1 MDIADSVQFI
11 LDVQAKQQITIQR
24 ILDTQA
30 KNEAKIA
37 DALLS
42 LARNGEET
50 DRRINDLRQT
60 VFETSRSIM
69 ELVASNRHSDSRLD
83 SVTDLVEKL
92 ACTFQGRMIG
102 PRRRRAG

>member
-1 MDIADSVQFI
+1 MGLARTMQFT

-24 ILDTQA
+24 VLDTQA
-30 KNEAKIA
+30 KKEAKLA

-42 LARNGEET
+42 QVRNGEET

-69 ELVASNRHSDSRLD
+69 ELVVSNRHSDSRLD
-83 SVTDLVEKL
+83 SVTDLVGKL
-92 ACTFQGRMIG
+92 AGMHSKD
-102 PRRRRAG
+102 A